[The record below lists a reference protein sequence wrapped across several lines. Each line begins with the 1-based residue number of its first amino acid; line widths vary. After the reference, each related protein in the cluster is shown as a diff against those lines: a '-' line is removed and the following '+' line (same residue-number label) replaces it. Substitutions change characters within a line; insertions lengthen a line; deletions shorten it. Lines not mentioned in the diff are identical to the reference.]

1 MDADAPLS
9 DRSADSAPRPEDRHV
24 PVMRDRVVD
33 LLAPA
38 VQAAVDAG
46 RVPVAIDGTLG
57 MGGHTQ
63 ALLRRF
69 PTLRVIGIDRDPHAL
84 RMAQERLGELA
95 ERLVPHHGTYDE
107 VPEAMDAAGVR
118 RVDAALYD
126 LGVSSYQLDDRERGF
141 AYSYDAPLDM
151 RMDTTAERSAATLVA
166 DLDEDELRR
175 IIRRDGEERFAGPI
189 AAAIVRARD
198 EAPIETTGRLVDVI
212 RDVVPVSAGAKGG
225 HPAKRTFQALRIAVN
240 EELDILDAAVPA
252 VLDALAV
259 GGRLVVM
266 SYHSLEDRIAKRHL
280 SAWATSTAPPGFPV
294 VLEEHEP
301 VVRMLTRGT
310 EKPTSREIAENRRAS
325 SAKVRAVE
333 KIRATR
339 TPQ

>member
-1 MDADAPLS
+1 MDAGQ
-9 DRSADSAPRPEDRHV
+9 PRPEDRHL

-38 VQAAVDAG
+38 VQAALEAG
-46 RVPVAIDGTLG
+46 RTPVAVDGTLG
-57 MGGHTQ
+57 MGGHTE
-63 ALLRRF
+63 ALLTRF
-69 PTLRVIGIDRDPHAL
+69 PHLRVIGIDRDVHAQA
-84 RMAQERLGELA
+84 MAVERLGPLA
-95 ERLVPHHGTYDE
+95 ERLIPFHGTYDR
-107 VPEAMDAAGVR
+107 VPEAMAAAGVTK
-118 RVDAALYD
+118 VDAALYD

-151 RMDTTAERSAATLVA
+151 RMDDTAERSAAKLVA
-166 DLDEDELRR
+166 ELDEQELRR

-189 AAAIVRARD
+189 ARAIVRARD
-198 EAPIETTGRLVDVI
+198 EAPIETTGRLVEVI
-212 RDVVPVSAGAKGG
+212 RSAVPVAAGATGG

-252 VLDALAV
+252 ILDALHV

-266 SYHSLEDRIAKRHL
+266 SYHSLEDRITKRHL

-301 VVRMLTRGT
+301 VVRVLTRGT
-310 EKPTSREIAENRRAS
+310 EKPTEEEISENRRAS
-325 SAKVRAVE
+325 SARVRAVE
-333 KIRATR
+333 KIRTSR
-339 TPQ
+339 TTA